1 MGGELLLLHNVG
13 RCAAKRAPKLGGSKM
28 TRKCR
33 RYANKYSPATGG
45 MVRRCVSFSGAGGGF
60 GDLGGV
66 PGLGTSGTLRGTF
79 DDVKDVAI
87 TAAIG
92 AGGAIIT
99 DIVFDQLT
107 KNIEFLAGMS
117 GYQRALAEA
126 ATGIAIG
133 IVVGKLLKKPRL
145 GAKLAMGPVV
155 LAALRIAGEMLNA
168 GPFTAD
174 RQLQGLG
181 MMSVDPYRPEL
192 AVGEGDLAST
202 QIGPGTPDW
211 MLTPDGSLAGA
222 GAGAGV
228 AASSVA

>member
-1 MGGELLLLHNVG
+1 MAGELLLLHNVG
-13 RCAAKRAPKLGGSKM
+13 RCALKKAPKLGGSIM
-28 TRKCR
+28 GRKCQ
-33 RYANKYSPATGG
+33 RYGSKYSPATGG
-45 MVRRCVSFSGAGGGF
+45 MVRRCISFSGAGGGI

-66 PGLGTSGTLRGTF
+66 PALGAGGTLKGTF

-99 DIVFDQLT
+99 DMVFDLLS
-107 KNIEFLAGMS
+107 KNIEMVAGLS

-126 ATGIAIG
+126 ATGIGIG
-133 IVVGKLLKKPRL
+133 IIVGKFLKKPRL

-155 LAALRIAGEMLNA
+155 LAALRIAGELLNA

-174 RQLQGLG
+174 RQLADIG
-181 MMSVDPYRPEL
+181 MMSIDPYRPEL
-192 AVGEGDLAST
+192 AVGGADLAST

-211 MLTPDGSLAGA
+211 MLAPDGALAGA
-222 GAGAGV
+222 GV
-228 AASSVA
+228 SAASVA